1 MIRGPNILR
10 TLKLRCDDDYVAFLC
25 SPSEPNGQLIQFCLF
40 LSSDPLPDGRLVLPF
55 HQITNI
61 YPQQALNFSR
71 RQALGE
77 IKQQDLQL

>member
-10 TLKLRCDDDYVAFLC
+10 TLKLRCDDDHVAFLC
-25 SPSEPNGQLIQFCLF
+25 SPSEPNAQFIQFCLF
-40 LSSDPLPDGRLVLPF
+40 PCSDPLLDGSLVLPF
-55 HQITNI
+55 HQITKI